1 MSWLLPSVIATAAG
15 TALLSFV
22 YCYLY
27 FIDRKKY
34 LAIWALSWFVY
45 FTRYIFLLGM
55 ITDQRNEML
64 LIGNQLACLLSGVIL
79 LWGTYRFIEKPF
91 PKTWLYCSGV
101 GVVWI
106 IVSISFHFSF
116 LLMAIPTFTF
126 LAMVYIWTGL
136 TFVKSGAPGSERKIT
151 GFAFIVWGLHKGNY
165 PFLRPVVWLAPWG
178 YLLAAMLEFIVAL
191 GMLLVYFRKVRDDL
205 KEGKYY
211 LQKAQEIGKIG
222 TWELDV
228 KKNELSWT
236 EENYKI
242 FGIPL
247 GTHLTYETFLACVH
261 PDDRDYVNKE
271 WKASFDNKSYDITHR
286 LLVDGKVKWV
296 REKAELEF
304 DENREC
310 IRGVGFTQDIT
321 ELKELEGRLQQS
333 QKMESIGILAGGIA
347 HDFNN
352 ILFPI
357 VGMAELLVEDL
368 PADSL
373 EYENA
378 QLILKAGIR
387 GSEIVKQ
394 ILVSSRKAD
403 HKMIAFRIRPILEEV
418 LKLSR
423 FTIPANIEITHDIQD
438 DCGLIMGDP
447 AQIQQVAMN
456 LLTNA
461 YHAVERSGGTIW
473 FHLRETVLGIE
484 DFPAASLD
492 PGHYA
497 VLSISDNG
505 CGIDPAHM
513 DKIFDPYFTSKE
525 QGKGTGLGL
534 AVAYGIVKTH
544 AGDIRVKSE
553 PGKGST
559 FEVYLPLM
567 EKSSQPESV
576 KRLETHPHGTERILL
591 VDDEEAAVQVERLM
605 LEKLGYSVTAC
616 FSSGEAFNRFKADPH
631 GFDLV
636 ITDMA
641 MPKATGDE
649 LAKELNAIR
658 PDIPI
663 IICTG
668 FSERINNLNAKLPGV
683 NGILKKPISK
693 SQMAHMVR
701 KVLDEAKDSSQN

>member
-1 MSWLLPSVIATAAG
+1 MSWLLPSVIPTAAG

-45 FTRYIFLLGM
+45 FTRFMFMLGL
-55 ITDQRNEML
+55 ITDQRNEIL
-64 LIGNQLACLLSGVIL
+64 LIGNQSACLLSGIIL
-79 LWGTYRFIEKPF
+79 LWGTYQFIEKPF
-91 PKTWLYCSGV
+91 PKAWLYGSGI

-151 GFAFIVWGLHKGNY
+151 GFAFIVWGFHKGNY

-205 KEGKYY
+205 KEREKL
-211 LQKAQEIGKIG
+211 LQKA
-222 TWELDV
+222 
-228 KKNELSWT
+228 
-236 EENYKI
+236 
-242 FGIPL
+242 
-247 GTHLTYETFLACVH
+247 
-261 PDDRDYVNKE
+261 
-271 WKASFDNKSYDITHR
+271 
-286 LLVDGKVKWV
+286 
-296 REKAELEF
+296 
-304 DENREC
+304 
-310 IRGVGFTQDIT
+310 
-321 ELKELEGRLQQS
+321 

-378 QLILKAGIR
+378 QVILKAGIR

-394 ILVSSRKAD
+394 ILVFSRRAD
-403 HKMIAFRIRPILEEV
+403 HKMMPIRIQPILEEV

-423 FTIPANIEITHDIQD
+423 FTIPANIEISDHIQD
-438 DCGLIMGDP
+438 DCGLIMGDL
-447 AQIQQVAMN
+447 AQIHQVAMN
-456 LLTNA
+456 LMSNA
-461 YHAVERSGGTIW
+461 YHAVEQSGGTIS

-484 DFPAASLD
+484 DLPAASLD
-492 PGHYA
+492 PGPYV
-497 VLSISDNG
+497 VLTVSDTG
-505 CGIDPAHM
+505 CGIDPDHM

-534 AVAYGIVKTH
+534 AVAYGIVKAH

-559 FEVYLPLM
+559 FEIYLPLM
-567 EKSSQPESV
+567 EKSSQPESQ

-605 LEKLGYSVTAC
+605 LEKLGYKVAAC
-616 FSSGEAFNRFKADPH
+616 FGSGEAFDRFKADPH
-631 GFDLV
+631 AFDLV
-636 ITDMA
+636 ITDMP
-641 MPKATGDE
+641 MPKMTGNE
-649 LAKELNAIR
+649 LAKELNALR

-668 FSERINNLNAKLPGV
+668 FSERINNLNAKLTGV

-693 SQMAHMVR
+693 SEMAHMVR
-701 KVLDEAKDSSQN
+701 KVLNEAKDSSLN